1 MSAPKLATLYRMVMP
16 GHTCPYGL
24 KSLDLLKRKGYEV
37 EDKHLAS
44 REQTDAF
51 KKEHGVETTPQVFIN
66 GRRVGGYDDLRK
78 FFGMSVKDK
87 NAVTY
92 TPVIALFAMAAAM
105 ALAASW
111 AAFGQLWSIQA
122 AEWFVAF
129 AMCLLALQK
138 LKDVDGF
145 ATMFLNYD
153 LLAKRWVRYAYFY
166 PFAEAI
172 AGVLM
177 VAGVGDV
184 GCRFRCAVHRDRRGR
199 VGFQGGLC
207 RSPGTQVR
215 LRGGDSNVPLGF
227 VSLTENL
234 MMVAMALW
242 PRSGLP
248 WDALSAAP
256 GTAQRTCSHRPSC
269 VHAGHDAVL
278 LRARREAS
286 FAQGRGDLLLRGRGL
301 DLDTA
306 GRRVRDDLGVGVD
319 RLDRF
324 RHSAGAAAA
333 GHVFEMELHGKLL
346 SGWGV

>member
-24 KSLDLLKRKGYEV
+24 KSLDLLNRKGYEV

-51 KKEHGVETTPQVFIN
+51 KKEHGIETTPQVFIN

-145 ATMFLNYD
+145 ATTCWPSAGFGMPISTRSRRPSQ
-153 LLAKRWVRYAYFY
+153 ASRWSRAW
-166 PFAEAI
+166 
-172 AGVLM
+172 GC
-177 VAGVGDV
+177 
-184 GCRFRCAVHRDRRGR
+184 GCRFRWRCSSGPSGPCRFSRRSMSIAGN
-199 VGFQGGLC
+199 
-207 RSPGTQVR
+207 S
-215 LRGGDSNVPLGF
+215 
-227 VSLTENL
+227 
-234 MMVAMALW
+234 
-242 PRSGLP
+242 
-248 WDALSAAP
+248 SAPAWA
-256 GTAQRTCSHRPSC
+256 GTATCRWASC
-269 VHAGHDAVL
+269 P
-278 LRARREAS
+278 
-286 FAQGRGDLLLRGRGL
+286 
-301 DLDTA
+301 
-306 GRRVRDDLGVGVD
+306 
-319 RLDRF
+319 
-324 RHSAGAAAA
+324 
-333 GHVFEMELHGKLL
+333 
-346 SGWGV
+346 

>member
-24 KSLDLLKRKGYEV
+24 KSLDLLNRKGYEV

-177 VAGVGDV
+177 VAGVGMWVSIPLALFIGTV
-184 GCRFRCAVHRDRRGR
+184 GAVSVFKAVYVDRRELKCAC
-199 VGFQGGLC
+199 V
-207 RSPGTQVR
+207 
-215 LRGGDSNVPLGF
+215 GGDSNVPLGF

-234 MMVAMALW
+234 MMVTMALW
-242 PRSGLP
+242 PRS
-248 WDALSAAP
+248 AY
-256 GTAQRTCSHRPSC
+256 
-269 VHAGHDAVL
+269 
-278 LRARREAS
+278 
-286 FAQGRGDLLLRGRGL
+286 
-301 DLDTA
+301 
-306 GRRVRDDLGVGVD
+306 LGM
-319 RLDRF
+319 
-324 RHSAGAAAA
+324 H
-333 GHVFEMELHGKLL
+333 
-346 SGWGV
+346 

>member
-1 MSAPKLATLYRMVMP
+1 MSAPKQATLYRMVMP

-24 KSLDLLKRKGYEV
+24 KSLDLLNRKGYEV

-177 VAGVGDV
+177 VAGVGMWVSIPLALFIGTV
-184 GCRFRCAVHRDRRGR
+184 GAVSVFKAVYVDRRE
-199 VGFQGGLC
+199 L
-207 RSPGTQVR
+207 
-215 LRGGDSNVPLGF
+215 
-227 VSLTENL
+227 
-234 MMVAMALW
+234 
-242 PRSGLP
+242 
-248 WDALSAAP
+248 AP
-256 GTAQRTCSHRPSC
+256 VWAGTATCRWASC
-269 VHAGHDAVL
+269 P
-278 LRARREAS
+278 
-286 FAQGRGDLLLRGRGL
+286 
-301 DLDTA
+301 
-306 GRRVRDDLGVGVD
+306 
-319 RLDRF
+319 
-324 RHSAGAAAA
+324 
-333 GHVFEMELHGKLL
+333 
-346 SGWGV
+346 

>member
-1 MSAPKLATLYRMVMP
+1 MSAPKQATLYRMVMP

-24 KSLDLLKRKGYEV
+24 KSLDLLNRKGYEV

-177 VAGVGDV
+177 VAGVGC
-184 GCRFRCAVHRDRRGR
+184 GCRFRWRCSSGPSGPCRFSRRSMSIAGN
-199 VGFQGGLC
+199 
-207 RSPGTQVR
+207 S
-215 LRGGDSNVPLGF
+215 
-227 VSLTENL
+227 
-234 MMVAMALW
+234 
-242 PRSGLP
+242 
-248 WDALSAAP
+248 SAPVWA
-256 GTAQRTCSHRPSC
+256 GTATCRWASC
-269 VHAGHDAVL
+269 P
-278 LRARREAS
+278 
-286 FAQGRGDLLLRGRGL
+286 
-301 DLDTA
+301 
-306 GRRVRDDLGVGVD
+306 
-319 RLDRF
+319 
-324 RHSAGAAAA
+324 
-333 GHVFEMELHGKLL
+333 
-346 SGWGV
+346 